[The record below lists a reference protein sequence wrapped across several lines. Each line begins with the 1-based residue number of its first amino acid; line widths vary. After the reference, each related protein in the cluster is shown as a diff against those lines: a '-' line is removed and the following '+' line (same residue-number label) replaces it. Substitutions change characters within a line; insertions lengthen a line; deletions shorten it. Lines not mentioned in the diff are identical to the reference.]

1 MYTRRAFGKVV
12 LAAVPAVPMLGYAG
26 AAQKVNSKINGVRMG
41 LQSASFTF
49 SGMGIE
55 QIIQTMVDLGLG
67 EIDVMAE
74 HVEAYLGAPGVQ
86 VPGTG
91 RQGPWTRQTG
101 ARQGGA
107 TGGAPGGV
115 SGAAPGGV
123 APSAAPGSAPGAAPR
138 GAGGFGRGGDPVVRE
153 ALRKWRLDVSLN
165 KYKAVG
171 DKFKDAGL
179 NFFSYNLSF
188 NDSYTDEEIGKGME
202 MAKALGT
209 KILTVSS
216 PMSVLPRVAPLA
228 EKHDVIVALHNH
240 TTGPDEFAQAMALSK
255 NMWVN
260 LDVGHFFATGHDPL
274 AYIRAH
280 HSRITNIHVKDRKAN
295 QGAEMPFGEGETPL
309 KETLLLV
316 RNEKYDFPVCIEYV
330 GPDGPAVE
338 LKRCFDYCKAVLKS

>member
-1 MYTRRAFGKVV
+1 MMYTRRSFSKVL
-12 LAAVPAVPMLGYAG
+12 LAAVPAVPFLAHAS

-49 SGMGIE
+49 SGMGIDE
-55 QIIQTMVDLGLG
+55 IIQTMVSLGLG

-91 RQGPWTRQTG
+91 RPGPWARQAG

-107 TGGAPGGV
+107 PGGVAGAAPGGAPGG
-115 SGAAPGGV
+115 
-123 APSAAPGSAPGAAPR
+123 APR
-138 GAGGFGRGGDPVVRE
+138 GGGGFGRGGDPVVRE
-153 ALRKWRLDVSLN
+153 ALRKWRLDASLN

-179 NFFSYNLSF
+179 RFFSYNLSF
-188 NDSYTDEEIGKGME
+188 NDTYTDEEIAKGME

-260 LDVGHFFATGHDPL
+260 LDVGHFFASGHDPL

-280 HSRITNIHVKDRKAN
+280 HARITNIHVKDRKAN

-338 LKRCFDYCKAVLKS
+338 LKRCFDYCKSVLKS

>member
-1 MYTRRAFGKVV
+1 MMYTRRSFSKVL
-12 LAAVPAVPMLGYAG
+12 LAAVPAVPFLAHAS

-49 SGMGIE
+49 SGMGIDE
-55 QIIQTMVDLGLG
+55 IIQTMVSLGLG

-91 RQGPWTRQTG
+91 RPGPWARQAG

-107 TGGAPGGV
+107 PGGAAGGVAGAAPGGAPGG
-115 SGAAPGGV
+115 
-123 APSAAPGSAPGAAPR
+123 APR
-138 GAGGFGRGGDPVVRE
+138 GGGGFGRGGDPVVRE
-153 ALRKWRLDVSLN
+153 ALRKWRLDASLN

-171 DKFKDAGL
+171 DKFKDGGL
-179 NFFSYNLSF
+179 RFFSYNLSF
-188 NDSYTDEEIGKGME
+188 NDTYTDEEIAKGME

-260 LDVGHFFATGHDPL
+260 LDVGHFFASGHDPL

-280 HSRITNIHVKDRKAN
+280 HARITNIHVKDRKAN

-338 LKRCFDYCKAVLKS
+338 LKRCFDYCKSVLKS